1 MWKYVWYYLNKKI
14 CYLNTPTKHRFYHN
28 YQNGFLKSIL
38 YVSEENVFEG
48 KEINLVCDNIWVFVL
63 VTRGVSELSVCL
75 SF

>member
-48 KEINLVCDNIWVFVL
+48 K
-63 VTRGVSELSVCL
+63 
-75 SF
+75 